1 LPLRDKLGQAAG
13 HRDEKPWMRH
23 FGSLA
28 HLRKESRRVEK
39 IIEEEFEAI
48 DIDAWK

>member
-1 LPLRDKLGQAAG
+1 
-13 HRDEKPWMRH
+13 MRH